1 MQKKNIKPKLNS
13 LKLKNLKSINELK
26 FDKSGLIPAVI
37 QDAKNHQVLMVA
49 YMNKRSIKK
58 TIRSGLATY
67 WSRSRNTLW
76 LKGETSGHFQKVKKI
91 YFDCD
96 KDTLLIEVQQLGVAC
111 HTGKKTCFFRRLV

>member
-26 FDKSGLIPAVI
+26 FDKSGLIPVVI

-49 YMNKRSIKK
+49 YMNKRSLKK

-111 HTGKKTCFFRRLV
+111 HTGNKTCFFRRLV